1 MGTIETCFIGLL
13 QKTVTTIGA
22 QYACFLNEK
31 TEDNQTL
38 IGLEIALTKSSYY
51 PRDNPLFFWREK
63 NPTTEK
69 GMQILALEAL
79 QTLQMI
85 YGFTIVDFNYHK
97 ILLQQKLTRTIL
109 SIATDALNFSKKMV
123 DTWNSEKEQKYQYF
137 LSEFYNISK
146 WL

>member
-1 MGTIETCFIGLL
+1 MATIETCFIGVL

-22 QYACFLNEK
+22 QYACFLTEN

-38 IGLEIALTKSSYY
+38 IGLQIALTKSSYY

-79 QTLQMI
+79 QALQRI
-85 YGFTIVDFNYHK
+85 YGFTVVDFNYHK
-97 ILLQQKLTRTIL
+97 ILFQQKLTKAIL
-109 SIATDALNFSKKMV
+109 SIATDALNFSKKMI
-123 DTWNSEKEQKYQYF
+123 DTWNSEKEENINIFYQNF
-137 LSEFYNISK
+137 TIF
-146 WL
+146 